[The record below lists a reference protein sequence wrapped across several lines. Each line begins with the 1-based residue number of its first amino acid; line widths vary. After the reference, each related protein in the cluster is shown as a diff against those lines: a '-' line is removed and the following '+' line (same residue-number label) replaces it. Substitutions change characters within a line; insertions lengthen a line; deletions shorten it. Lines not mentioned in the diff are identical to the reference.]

1 VLTPIQHFEET
12 TMNKSIHLTL
22 YTALC
27 CAMGTTALRGL
38 AMAGAAEEDVPTQI
52 VRFGDLDIAKP
63 AGAKVLYHRIQAA
76 AFEVC
81 RRPSSREFQLMA
93 KDYACIEQAIDNAVR
108 NIDSAPLTEL
118 RFGSEFRLASK

>member
-1 VLTPIQHFEET
+1 
-12 TMNKSIHLTL
+12 MNKSIRLTL

-27 CAMGTTALRGL
+27 CALGTAALGGL
-38 AMAGAAEEDVPTQI
+38 ATAGTAEEDLPTKI
-52 VRFGDLDIAKP
+52 VRFDDLDIAKP

-81 RRPSSREFQLMA
+81 RGPSGREFQLMGR
-93 KDYACIEQAIDNAVR
+93 DHACIEQAIDAAVR
-108 NIDSAPLTEL
+108 SVDSAALTEL

>member
-1 VLTPIQHFEET
+1 
-12 TMNKSIHLTL
+12 MNKSIRLTL

-27 CAMGTTALRGL
+27 CAVGTAALGGL
-38 AMAGAAEEDVPTQI
+38 ATAGAAEEDLQTKT
-52 VRFGDLDIAKP
+52 VRFDDLDITKP

-81 RRPSSREFQLMA
+81 RGLSSREFQLKA
-93 KDYACIEQAIDNAVR
+93 KDHACIEQAIDNAVR
-108 NIDSAPLTEL
+108 SVDSAPLTEL

>member
-1 VLTPIQHFEET
+1 
-12 TMNKSIHLTL
+12 MNKSIHLTL
-22 YTALC
+22 YTALG
-27 CAMGTTALRGL
+27 CAVGTTALGGL
-38 AMAGAAEEDVPTQI
+38 AMAGAAEEDLPTQT

-93 KDYACIEQAIDNAVR
+93 KNYACIEQAIDNAVR
-108 NIDSAPLTEL
+108 SVDSAPLTEL
-118 RFGSEFRLASK
+118 RFGTEFRLASK